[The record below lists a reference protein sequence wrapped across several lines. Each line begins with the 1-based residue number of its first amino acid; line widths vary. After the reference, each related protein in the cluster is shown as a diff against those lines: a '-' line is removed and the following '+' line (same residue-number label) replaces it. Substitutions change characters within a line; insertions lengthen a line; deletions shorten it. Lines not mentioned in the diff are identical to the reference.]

1 MGFLDF
7 LKKKADDTANQAA
20 QKINELVSIASGEA
34 ARQKRERLLQ
44 WQSIVTPD
52 SSDQLVMSE
61 QQLKAISQQQAEND
75 LRIMN
80 DSAKLVESTVNPDVF
95 FSRLQLLWEK
105 AEHLCLL
112 EQYME
117 FSGASPA
124 AAFLEIREN
133 HQKAIYDF
141 IVRYFSVTFDK
152 AESMKTEK
160 GRIAQYQ
167 KFYDTLQNYYHVMNT
182 ENINYVEYKYR
193 TSTKR

>member
-44 WQSIVTPD
+44 WQSIVMPD

-133 HQKAIYDF
+133 HQTAIHDF
-141 IVRYFSVTFDK
+141 LVRYFCDTFDK
-152 AESMKTEK
+152 AEVMKTEK
-160 GRIAQYQ
+160 GRIAKYQ
-167 KFYDTLQNYYHVMNT
+167 RFYDSLQEYYWVMDSD
-182 ENINYVEYKYR
+182 NIDYIETKYHAY
-193 TSTKR
+193 TKC